1 MQLQVSLQHN
11 IRSIIIIAKEKKKID
26 LIIFGDID
34 KLVLTPAIQSVM
46 LGGGSLGLAR
56 PKSLFILVN

>member
-1 MQLQVSLQHN
+1 MQLQASLQHN
-11 IRSIIIIAKEKKKID
+11 IRSIIIIAKEKKID

>member
-11 IRSIIIIAKEKKKID
+11 IRSIIIIAKEKKID